1 MADSV
6 KKLTKEDIKH
16 IAQLAN
22 LDIDNDELE
31 AYSKQL
37 TDSLHYVEN
46 LEDIDTSGVPDTFFT
61 THAKNSM
68 QEDVIDESVTLPQEE
83 VLQNAPKKRN
93 GYFVVKRI
101 L

>member
-46 LEDIDTSGVPDTFFT
+46 L
-61 THAKNSM
+61 
-68 QEDVIDESVTLPQEE
+68 SVNCLE
-83 VLQNAPKKRN
+83 
-93 GYFVVKRI
+93 
-101 L
+101 